1 MTSIVQ
7 TIQHGNLLREGDWRD
22 QSVMDIQKL
31 LKGATIYRAS
41 LRRGRTDRASFR
53 WGRTDYRGHKGMD
66 RGYTNG
72 VLNQNSPNGSTRPR
86 SIVF

>member
-41 LRRGRTDRASFR
+41 LRRGRTDREPLPFVGPRCWIFSSR
-53 WGRTDYRGHKGMD
+53 LRSGRAECR
-66 RGYTNG
+66 
-72 VLNQNSPNGSTRPR
+72 
-86 SIVF
+86 

>member
-31 LKGATIYRAS
+31 LKGAITGPVYAGGVRIGPVCVRIFAAI
-41 LRRGRTDRASFR
+41 RVWIAAIRTES
-53 WGRTDYRGHKGMD
+53 
-66 RGYTNG
+66 
-72 VLNQNSPNGSTRPR
+72 
-86 SIVF
+86 

>member
-41 LRRGRTDRASFR
+41 LRRGRTDRASL
-53 WGRTDYRGHKGMD
+53 RTDFRGHKGLD

-72 VLNQNSPNGSTRPR
+72 VLDQNSPNGSTRPR
-86 SIVF
+86 LIVFL